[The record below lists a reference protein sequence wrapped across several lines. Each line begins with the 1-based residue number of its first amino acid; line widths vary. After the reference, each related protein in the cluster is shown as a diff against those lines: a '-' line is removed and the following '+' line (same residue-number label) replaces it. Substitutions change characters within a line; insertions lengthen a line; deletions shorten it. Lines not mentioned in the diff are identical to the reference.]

1 MTPYDS
7 QLNAELVRR
16 VIIQEMVAEG
26 IVEKDAGT
34 LTWVDDT
41 GREYLVEVKVFPT
54 GRPTK
59 RLQEAVQ
66 RSWD

>member
-1 MTPYDS
+1 MTYDS

-16 VIIQEMVAEG
+16 VVTQEMVAEG

-34 LTWVDDT
+34 LTWTDDT
-41 GREYLVEVKVFPT
+41 GREYVVEVKVFPT
-54 GRPTK
+54 GRTT
-59 RLQEAVQ
+59 RRFQEAVQ